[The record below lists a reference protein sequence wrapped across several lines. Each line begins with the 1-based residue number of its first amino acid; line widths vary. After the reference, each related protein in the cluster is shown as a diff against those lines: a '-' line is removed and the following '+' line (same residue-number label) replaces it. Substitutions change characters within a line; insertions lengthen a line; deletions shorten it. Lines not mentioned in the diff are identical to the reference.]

1 MQQARSLAASHEV
14 NDLDLV
20 AIVKQGVIEG
30 AAGNDLAVQFDRDAA
45 AVQAAFFD
53 ELRNA
58 RTAALSRT
66 LRH

>member
-1 MQQARSLAASHEV
+1 M

-58 RTAALSRT
+58 LTAVYLELFAIDDDHACL
-66 LRH
+66 LCVQ